1 MAIKLSKTNAVK
13 MISAQGQGDIML
25 YNTEYEKSEFEAFLR
40 KALKT
45 KSSYLVTKIKKWKMK
60 KTPLR
65 WERGFSSMFLV
76 GGAIALEQTEIW
88 DPKI

>member
-45 KSSYLVTKIKKWKMK
+45 KSSYLVTKIKK
-60 KTPLR
+60 
-65 WERGFSSMFLV
+65 
-76 GGAIALEQTEIW
+76 
-88 DPKI
+88 